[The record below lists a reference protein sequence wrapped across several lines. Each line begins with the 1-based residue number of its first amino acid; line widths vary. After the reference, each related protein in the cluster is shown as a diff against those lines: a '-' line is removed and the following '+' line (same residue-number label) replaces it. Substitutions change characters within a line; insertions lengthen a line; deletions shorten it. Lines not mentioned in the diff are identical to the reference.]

1 MNMNI
6 INLKNAHNGTS
17 PVVTLNNGS
26 LLPVVGLGTY
36 ALSGSTCVN
45 AVRAAIECG
54 YRLIDTASYYG
65 NEREVGEG
73 VRTSG
78 VARSEIF
85 VQTKLYPNQYAYAQ
99 RAIDDALRKLDID
112 YIDMLLLHHPAG
124 NDVEAYKEIEK
135 AIKDGKVKSAG
146 ISCYYI
152 RETDKF
158 FPQVSVKPVLIQNEM
173 HPFYQDSEAAA
184 YIQQKKIMLQSWY
197 PLGGRGYTAALLN
210 NPLLCKIAAEHGKTT
225 AQVILRW
232 NLQRG
237 VAVIPGSSNRQHIR
251 ENISVFDFELTEKEM
266 AEIAGLN
273 KNEKHDWY

>member
-1 MNMNI
+1 M
-6 INLKNAHNGTS
+6 
-17 PVVTLNNGS
+17 
-26 LLPVVGLGTY
+26 
-36 ALSGSTCVN
+36 
-45 AVRAAIECG
+45 
-54 YRLIDTASYYG
+54 
-65 NEREVGEG
+65 
-73 VRTSG
+73 
-78 VARSEIF
+78 
-85 VQTKLYPNQYAYAQ
+85 
-99 RAIDDALRKLDID
+99 
-112 YIDMLLLHHPAG
+112 
-124 NDVEAYKEIEK
+124 
-135 AIKDGKVKSAG
+135 
-146 ISCYYI
+146 
-152 RETDKF
+152 
-158 FPQVSVKPVLIQNEM
+158 PQVSVKPALIQNEM

-184 YIQQKKIMLQSWY
+184 YIKQKKIMLQSWY